1 MIEWMLGSQRR
12 PYPHCNRYL
21 FEFLFIGIFLSTSTA
36 HYAGKEGC
44 KPTLWRQ
51 MKSNLLQLR
60 RRRILDR
67 SGFETHQSRKL
78 NAYCRMHREEEPLSS
93 SSTPTAPKLGFS
105 FSASGLMMPYH
116 CGVGTALRDAG
127 FLNDETPLSGSSG
140 GAITAAAFAC
150 GLPSHEIINGIEA
163 VAKDCREKGSFRRM
177 LIPARELCEKVLPED
192 AHHLMNGKT
201 RVSILQVLPRP
212 KRLFIDKWDS
222 KDDVVDSLMASSNI
236 PAILAPSLLVR
247 FRGGFCIDG
256 SFATKVGSFGCG
268 DSAAERT
275 VRVMAFDPKDFG
287 GLARLISKAA
297 LTRDA
302 IAPGLREGDSL
313 PISTSRALRL
323 AAGYQ

>member
-1 MIEWMLGSQRR
+1 M
-12 PYPHCNRYL
+12 Y
-21 FEFLFIGIFLSTSTA
+21 
-36 HYAGKEGC
+36 EG
-44 KPTLWRQ
+44 
-51 MKSNLLQLR
+51 
-60 RRRILDR
+60 
-67 SGFETHQSRKL
+67 G
-78 NAYCRMHREEEPLSS
+78 EPVSS
-93 SSTPTAPKLGFS
+93 SIPPMAAPKLGFS

-127 FLNDETPLSGSSG
+127 FLHDGTPLAGSSG

-163 VAKDCREKGSFRRM
+163 VAKDCRENGSFRRM

-192 AHHLMNGKT
+192 AHHLMNGRA

-212 KRLFIDKWDS
+212 KRLFIEHWDS
-222 KDDVVDSLMASSNI
+222 KNDVVDSLMASSNI
-236 PAILAPSLLVR
+236 PAILAPSLLVP

-256 SFATKVGSFGCG
+256 SFATKIGSFGCG
-268 DSAAERT
+268 DSAAQRT

-287 GLARLISKAA
+287 GLANLISQAA

-323 AAGYQ
+323 AAGSPPPDFETIMELYRAGYLAAELWVEEELKFMKSVGSS

>member
-1 MIEWMLGSQRR
+1 
-12 PYPHCNRYL
+12 
-21 FEFLFIGIFLSTSTA
+21 
-36 HYAGKEGC
+36 
-44 KPTLWRQ
+44 
-51 MKSNLLQLR
+51 
-60 RRRILDR
+60 
-67 SGFETHQSRKL
+67 
-78 NAYCRMHREEEPLSS
+78 
-93 SSTPTAPKLGFS
+93 
-105 FSASGLMMPYH
+105 
-116 CGVGTALRDAG
+116 
-127 FLNDETPLSGSSG
+127 
-140 GAITAAAFAC
+140 
-150 GLPSHEIINGIEA
+150 
-163 VAKDCREKGSFRRM
+163 
-177 LIPARELCEKVLPED
+177 
-192 AHHLMNGKT
+192 
-201 RVSILQVLPRP
+201 
-212 KRLFIDKWDS
+212 
-222 KDDVVDSLMASSNI
+222 VVDSLMASSNI